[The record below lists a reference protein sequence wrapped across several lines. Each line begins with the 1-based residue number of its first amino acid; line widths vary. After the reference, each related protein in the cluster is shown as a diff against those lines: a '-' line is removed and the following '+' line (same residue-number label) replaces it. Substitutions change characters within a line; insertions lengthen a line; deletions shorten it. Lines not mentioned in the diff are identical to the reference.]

1 MQERKTKY
9 FYFIFDVNERI
20 SLETIA
26 FILPKNELLQ
36 IARLEWYEFCALYT
50 DPKTHTQSH
59 EYTCTWDGE
68 LQQIKGSLSNDKDD
82 AEDDG

>member
-36 IARLEWYEFCALYT
+36 VARLE
-50 DPKTHTQSH
+50 
-59 EYTCTWDGE
+59 
-68 LQQIKGSLSNDKDD
+68 
-82 AEDDG
+82 